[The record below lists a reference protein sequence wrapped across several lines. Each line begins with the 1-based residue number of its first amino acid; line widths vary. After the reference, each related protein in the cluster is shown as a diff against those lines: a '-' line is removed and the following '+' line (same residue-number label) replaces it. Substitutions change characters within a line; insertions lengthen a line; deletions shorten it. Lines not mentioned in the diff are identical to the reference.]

1 MYTVQSSEFE
11 SSTASHDLRRFDF
24 WFLCTAQI
32 AALSGIYISIFGFN
46 FGQRRLVFHYL
57 FLSLIYAS
65 STAAIAAILPR
76 KVGLPV
82 LPLFEDL
89 RSGALSMRAG
99 AWPLI
104 VGAAAGII
112 ISYSVNFYDNIVTT
126 WLGSGGAANNVFV
139 PNALGL
145 VCAIISEEIL
155 FRAIIFSVLAVAVEF
170 IWCRLTSH
178 GKLVPLAIANV
189 LQALLFGAEHIAAG
203 RGVLN
208 KRPWYIRL
216 PLVSQTWGGV
226 ILGLV
231 YWKYGVESA
240 IVCHATTD
248 LFLLIEWRIK

>member
-1 MYTVQSSEFE
+1 MHTVQSSEFE
-11 SSTASHDLRRFDF
+11 RLTASHELRRFDF

-32 AALSGIYISIFGFN
+32 AALSGIYISIFGPS
-46 FGQRRLVFHYL
+46 FGQRSLAFHYL
-57 FLSLIYAS
+57 LLLVIYAP
-65 STAAIAAILPR
+65 STAAIAAIMPR

-82 LPLFEDL
+82 LPVFENL
-89 RSGALSMRAG
+89 RSGALSIRSD

-112 ISYSVNFYDNIVTT
+112 ISYSVNFYDNIVAT
-126 WLGSGGAANNVFV
+126 WLGTGGATNNVFM
-139 PNALGL
+139 PNAFGL
-145 VCAIISEEIL
+145 MCAIISEEIL
-155 FRAIIFSVLAVAVEF
+155 FRANIFSVLAVAVEF

-178 GKLVPLAIANV
+178 GKLMPLAIANV
-189 LQALLFGAEHIAAG
+189 FQALLFGAGHIAAG

-208 KRPWYIRL
+208 ERPWYIRL

-231 YWKYGVESA
+231 YWKYGLESA
-240 IVCHATTD
+240 IICHATTD